1 MDERADP
8 ATPLLRAYADAVQ
21 ARDRE
26 ALLALYDP
34 DARVFDAWDRWA
46 HDAASWRAAV
56 TDWFAAMQQER
67 MAVRFD
73 DVRVR
78 ADAALAS
85 CDAFVEYAAL
95 DPDGAP
101 HRTMANRITWVL
113 ARTDAGWRIVHE
125 HTSAPVEFSS
135 LRAKTSREDA

>member
-1 MDERADP
+1 MDDRPDP
-8 ATPLLRAYADAVQ
+8 ATPLLHAYAAAVQ

-34 DARVFDAWDRWA
+34 AVRVFDAWDRWA
-46 HDAASWRAAV
+46 HDAPGWRAAV
-56 TDWFAAMQQER
+56 TDWFAALEQER
-67 MAVRFD
+67 MTVRFD

-95 DPDGAP
+95 GPDGTP
-101 HRTMANRITWVL
+101 RRTMANRLTWVL

-125 HTSAPVEFSS
+125 HSSAPVAFAS

>member
-1 MDERADP
+1 MDDRPDP

-34 DARVFDAWDRWA
+34 AVRVFDAWDRWA
-46 HDAASWRAAV
+46 HDATGWRAAV
-56 TDWFAAMQQER
+56 ADWFAALEHER
-67 MAVRFD
+67 MTVRFD

-85 CDAFVEYAAL
+85 CDAFVEYVALAA
-95 DPDGAP
+95 DGAP
-101 HRTMANRITWVL
+101 LRTMANRLTWVL

-125 HTSAPVEFSS
+125 HSSAPVEFAS
-135 LRAKTSREDA
+135 LRAKTSRDAP

>member
-1 MDERADP
+1 MDDRADP

-34 DARVFDAWDRWA
+34 AVRVFDAWDHWA

-56 TDWFAAMQQER
+56 TDWFAALEHER
-67 MAVRFD
+67 AMEHEHMRVRFD
-73 DVRVR
+73 DVRVH

-85 CDAFVEYAAL
+85 CDAFVEYAAIG
-95 DPDGAP
+95 PDGAAR
-101 HRTMANRITWVL
+101 RTMANRLSWV
-113 ARTDAGWRIVHE
+113 
-125 HTSAPVEFSS
+125 
-135 LRAKTSREDA
+135 